1 MKEIYKKLWNLA
13 KPYYQ
18 KGRAYDIPHV
28 EWMMGEALRIAR
40 IENLNE
46 GLLLPIV
53 ILHDVGYSMAGN
65 KNPRMKC
72 KDSKRKHMDNGAKIA
87 GELLEKI
94 DYDPELKKKI
104 VRYISVHDN
113 WIFGDD
119 KPFKECRE
127 MGIFNDLDFIWAVS
141 SLSMFEYGAKS
152 MGMKIEEMY
161 DFWLND
167 EKLVHRPFSCEAT
180 KKMFKKFMKARKK
193 EVEKITN
200 PS

>member
-1 MKEIYKKLWNLA
+1 MKDIYKKLWELA
-13 KPYYQ
+13 KPFYE
-18 KGRAYDIPHV
+18 KGRSYDIPHV
-28 EWMMGEALRIAR
+28 EWMMGEADRISK

-46 GLLLPIV
+46 DLLLPIV
-53 ILHDVGYSMAGN
+53 VLHDVGYSMAKN
-65 KNPRMKC
+65 RNPRMKC
-72 KDSKRKHMDNGAKIA
+72 KDSKRKHMNDGAKIA

-94 DYDPELKKKI
+94 GYNPNLTKKI

-141 SLSMFEYGAKS
+141 SLSMFEHGAKS
-152 MGMKIEEMY
+152 MGMKTEEMY

-167 EKLVHRPFSCEAT
+167 EKLVRRPFSSEET
-180 KKMFKKFMKARKK
+180 NKMFDKFMAERRQ

-200 PS
+200 AN